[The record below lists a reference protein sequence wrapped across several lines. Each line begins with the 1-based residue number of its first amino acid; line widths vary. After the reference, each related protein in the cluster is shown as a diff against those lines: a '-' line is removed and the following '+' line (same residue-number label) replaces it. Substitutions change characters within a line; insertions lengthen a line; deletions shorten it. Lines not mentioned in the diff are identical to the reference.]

1 MVNRETVLSFFREK
15 TKKPLAFRELHALMG
30 LSRPEARA
38 LKGVLRELTR
48 DGTIVM
54 SRKGLYGP
62 AEDMSLVT
70 GSFEAHA
77 EGYGFVILEKPGERD
92 VFIPA
97 RWTSGAMHNDRVVAR
112 VEGWQK
118 REGRIVRILERAS
131 TRVAGR
137 IEITRTASFVRPK
150 HKAVPFEFYVAPA
163 DRGGAR
169 NGDTVI
175 AEVISY
181 PTDKRPPAC
190 RVVKVLER
198 PDEPRAEVEAI
209 IEEFNLPHRF
219 PRGVHEAAKEL
230 GSEVAA
236 TDAGRRK
243 DLRHLPTVT
252 IDGERARDF
261 DDAVTVKLTEHGYRL
276 WVHIA
281 DVGFF
286 VPWGSPIDME
296 ARKRATSVYFPDRV
310 IPMLPKELSEELCS
324 LRPKVD
330 RLAFTAEMDF
340 SRDGEQLGA
349 RFYPSLIR
357 SDERMT
363 YTSVRKIL
371 VDQDRHERERYAQL
385 LPDFELMNELCGVLR
400 QRRLKRGSLDFDLPE
415 PEVLLD
421 LQGRPEAI
429 IRAERNL
436 AHMIIEEFMI
446 AANEAVAG
454 HLEALGVPSL
464 YRVHEEPDPMKLEGI
479 LKVVR
484 PLVRSRRRSLRPADF
499 SSLLAEIKGT
509 EGEEVINYI
518 VLRSLKQ
525 ARYSITNV
533 GHFGLA
539 SLSYTHFTSPI
550 RRYPDLV
557 VHRVLREVLNRK
569 HLPDRRKAELA
580 EMLPDIAF
588 HSSRMERLA
597 DEAEREVVDAMR
609 VWFMADKVGEEYQ
622 ATVVGVTPYGL
633 KVRLRDFYVDG
644 FIHVSYMTDD
654 FYWYDERGLSL
665 SGRNTGRVFRLG
677 AGVRVRIDRVD
688 RDEREIIFGLS

>member
-1 MVNRETVLSFFREK
+1 
-15 TKKPLAFRELHALMG
+15 
-30 LSRPEARA
+30 
-38 LKGVLRELTR
+38 
-48 DGTIVM
+48 
-54 SRKGLYGP
+54 
-62 AEDMSLVT
+62 
-70 GSFEAHA
+70 
-77 EGYGFVILEKPGERD
+77 
-92 VFIPA
+92 
-97 RWTSGAMHNDRVVAR
+97 MHNDRVVAR
-112 VEGWQK
+112 VEGWHR

-131 TRVAGR
+131 TRISGR

-150 HKAVPFEFYVAPA
+150 HRTVPFEFYVAPN

-169 NGDTVI
+169 NGETVI

-230 GSEVAA
+230 GGEIAVA
-236 TDAGRRK
+236 DAGRRK

-261 DDAVTVKLTEHGYRL
+261 DDAVSVKITEHGYRL

-310 IPMLPKELSEELCS
+310 IPMLPKELSEDLCS
-324 LRPKVD
+324 LRPKVE

-340 SRDGEQLGA
+340 SRDGERLNA
-349 RFYPSLIR
+349 RFYPSLIL

-371 VDQDRHERERYAQL
+371 VDQDRHERERYSRL

-429 IRAERNL
+429 VRAERNL
-436 AHMIIEEFMI
+436 AHMIIE
-446 AANEAVAG
+446 
-454 HLEALGVPSL
+454 
-464 YRVHEEPDPMKLEGI
+464 
-479 LKVVR
+479 
-484 PLVRSRRRSLRPADF
+484 
-499 SSLLAEIKGT
+499 
-509 EGEEVINYI
+509 
-518 VLRSLKQ
+518 
-525 ARYSITNV
+525 
-533 GHFGLA
+533 
-539 SLSYTHFTSPI
+539 
-550 RRYPDLV
+550 
-557 VHRVLREVLNRK
+557 
-569 HLPDRRKAELA
+569 
-580 EMLPDIAF
+580 
-588 HSSRMERLA
+588 
-597 DEAEREVVDAMR
+597 
-609 VWFMADKVGEEYQ
+609 
-622 ATVVGVTPYGL
+622 
-633 KVRLRDFYVDG
+633 
-644 FIHVSYMTDD
+644 
-654 FYWYDERGLSL
+654 
-665 SGRNTGRVFRLG
+665 
-677 AGVRVRIDRVD
+677 
-688 RDEREIIFGLS
+688 